1 MHSVMTVV
9 DVVAAEEGFDPAVDP
24 VDFEVEEV
32 AVAEAVE
39 AFEAASAVEEAVV
52 APEAASAI
60 AEVVAAS
67 EAVSAVAEV
76 AEDFEVEEVAVAEA
90 VVASEAASADL
101 NEEKATVFAENHVE
115 EGEAAALHAV
125 AMTETHIAATI
136 TGMRADECSLNLS
149 KSTRL
154 KRTIHPRQHLRLSP
168 KTCPSS

>member
-1 MHSVMTVV
+1 
-9 DVVAAEEGFDPAVDP
+9 VDP

-136 TGMRADECSLNLS
+136 TGMRADECSLNLRFSSDLHLTDFLSIPTPFS